1 MSSAMRIT
9 MWTGV
14 ATFLMSAAAW
24 MSAAN
29 AAAPAAEAKE
39 KTYRGK
45 FFEVRHPADFV
56 AVPLAVPRAAES
68 DAATFTS
75 PDQSVTFYV
84 YSPQWAGEA
93 PGIAL
98 DAQKETEVER
108 RSAPGKSSG
117 VAGTFTWT
125 TLAAKDKSYT
135 RSYQRFEANDKSIH
149 WVIGLKYANADVLK
163 RHEAAYA
170 RFKATL
176 VQLAD

>member
-1 MSSAMRIT
+1 MRRVNAG
-9 MWTGV
+9 MMRGLLL
-14 ATFLMSAAAW
+14 ACLAAGWGFGLAQ
-24 MSAAN
+24 
-29 AAAPAAEAKE
+29 AAPATDTAVKD

-45 FFEVRHPADFV
+45 FFEVRHPADFS
-56 AVPLAVPRAAES
+56 AQPLGAARGADA

-98 DAQKETEVER
+98 DAQNESEVER
-108 RSAPGKSSG
+108 RSGQGKSSG

-125 TLAAKDKSYT
+125 TIAAKDKSYT

-149 WVIGLKYANADVLK
+149 WVIGLKYANAAALK
-163 RHEAAYA
+163 RHQAAYA
-170 RFKATL
+170 RFKASL